1 MKFYKNLIFIIFIS
15 VFSFSIIAAESDNVS
30 TDSADFNTGNY
41 EDEIFD
47 PLEPVN
53 RAIFSFNNF
62 ADKIILEPAAKGYKK
77 LPSPIQSGI
86 GNFLNNLKLPLV
98 VVNQILQG
106 QGKNAAE
113 SSGRFIVNST
123 AGLFGLIDVA
133 EKIGLEQKQEDF
145 GQTLAVW
152 GVPEGPYIMLPLL
165 GPSTLRDT
173 ASRPVSSFLSV
184 TFHMTD
190 TDVNIALKSVD
201 ALETRER
208 LLDVES
214 LMSGD
219 KYSFVRDAYMQSMEY
234 EIKDGIDVK
243 DEFVDDMD
251 DFLIDQ

>member
-1 MKFYKNLIFIIFIS
+1 LKIEYKKMRIITLIILFTS
-15 VFSFSIIAAESDNVS
+15 LNV
-30 TDSADFNTGNY
+30 NTEEVN
-41 EDEIFD
+41 D
-47 PLEPVN
+47 PLEDLN
-53 RAIFSFNNF
+53 RKTYEFNEKLDSTILKPTAELYSKFPPKVKQGVTNFFNN
-62 ADKIILEPAAKGYKK
+62 LEEIDTSVNQLLQGKPKK
-77 LPSPIQSGI
+77 SLNDLTRFVINSTIGI
-86 GNFLNNLKLPLV
+86 G
-98 VVNQILQG
+98 
-106 QGKNAAE
+106 
-113 SSGRFIVNST
+113 
-123 AGLFGLIDVA
+123 GLFDVA
-133 EKIGLEQKQEDF
+133 SKMGLERHEEDF

-152 GVPEGPYIMLPLL
+152 GVPEGPYIMLPFL

-234 EIKDGIDVK
+234 EIKDGIDVE
-243 DEFVDDMD
+243 DEFVDDME

>member
-1 MKFYKNLIFIIFIS
+1 LKIEYKKMRIITLIILFTS
-15 VFSFSIIAAESDNVS
+15 LNV
-30 TDSADFNTGNY
+30 NTEEVN
-41 EDEIFD
+41 D
-47 PLEPVN
+47 PLEDLN
-53 RAIFSFNNF
+53 RKTYEFNEKLDSTILKPTAELYSKFPPKVKQGVTNFFNN
-62 ADKIILEPAAKGYKK
+62 LEEIDTSVNQLLQGKPKK
-77 LPSPIQSGI
+77 SLNDFTRFVINSTIGI
-86 GNFLNNLKLPLV
+86 G
-98 VVNQILQG
+98 
-106 QGKNAAE
+106 
-113 SSGRFIVNST
+113 
-123 AGLFGLIDVA
+123 GLFDVA
-133 EKIGLEQKQEDF
+133 SKIGLERHEEDF

-152 GVPEGPYIMLPLL
+152 GVPEGPYIMLPFL

-234 EIKDGIDVK
+234 EVKDGIDVE
-243 DEFVDDMD
+243 DEFVDDME